1 MDNMDKKQKI
11 IVIVSSVITSIIIGA
26 CVFFVCFNQK
36 RINASKEAVHYS
48 AEEIVIVPQTEIT
61 SEKEEEV
68 KPQKPVYWEYI
79 EEDQEQLEQLQ
90 EKNNDVVG
98 IIRISETVLNHPI
111 MLSQEDEGFYL
122 RRDMEGKPNSHGTP
136 FLSLDSNLKLNSGKS
151 IIYGHNIRKYTK
163 DVFAELCYYGR
174 GVEDKKGNL
183 LKTGLEYYKEHPII
197 DIVTDLGTSHYLIF
211 AYYLVD
217 TADTSDVF
225 RYWHIDQMDDMQ
237 SYLDYM
243 DEVKKRNW
251 LDVPVETSISDN
263 MIILSSCSVE
273 LSGSGTNRMVV
284 MAKRITT
291 DYDYQEVVEK
301 TTEVEK
307 PLLPMKL
314 RGSKIRKEKI
324 EEDSEADDKQDTKK
338 KSETESEAP
347 HE

>member
-1 MDNMDKKQKI
+1 
-11 IVIVSSVITSIIIGA
+11 
-26 CVFFVCFNQK
+26 
-36 RINASKEAVHYS
+36 
-48 AEEIVIVPQTEIT
+48 
-61 SEKEEEV
+61 
-68 KPQKPVYWEYI
+68 
-79 EEDQEQLEQLQ
+79 
-90 EKNNDVVG
+90 
-98 IIRISETVLNHPI
+98 
-111 MLSQEDEGFYL
+111 
-122 RRDMEGKPNSHGTP
+122 
-136 FLSLDSNLKLNSGKS
+136 
-151 IIYGHNIRKYTK
+151 
-163 DVFAELCYYGR
+163 
-174 GVEDKKGNL
+174 
-183 LKTGLEYYKEHPII
+183 
-197 DIVTDLGTSHYLIF
+197 
-211 AYYLVD
+211 
-217 TADTSDVF
+217 
-225 RYWHIDQMDDMQ
+225 MDDMQ

-338 KSETESEAP
+338 KAETESEAP